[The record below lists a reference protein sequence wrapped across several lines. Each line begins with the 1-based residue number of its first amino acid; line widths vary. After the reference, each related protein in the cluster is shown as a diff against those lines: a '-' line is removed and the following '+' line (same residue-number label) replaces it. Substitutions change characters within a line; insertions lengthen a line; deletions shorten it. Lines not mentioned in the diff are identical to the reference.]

1 MATEE
6 RIKRVTK
13 EGFADALNTLGN
25 KIIRVLPAK
34 SISDNAEYTI
44 TYSYTLPTITF
55 TEPEDGDDLLGAN
68 LTDLQTDVTIGDDSI
83 TATLPYMEDYTGFS
97 GDTKLQEGHF
107 FAFKATNSADEV
119 WATFIETDEKGNLV
133 ETLCKIYD
141 DAQSDP
147 YDGVMIKRIK
157 NDDMKKIILTYK
169 DLTNNEEIVKE
180 YECNFTYEPKE
191 EDTSD
196 DAPAETLSD
205 DSEGGSDDTTPD
217 SEGGSDNTEGGT
229 E

>member
-13 EGFADALNTLGN
+13 EELADALNALGD
-25 KIIRVLPAK
+25 KVLRVLPAK
-34 SISDNAEYTI
+34 SNSDNAEYTI

-55 TEPEDGDDLLGAN
+55 TEPEDGDDLLGAS

-107 FAFKATNSADEV
+107 FALKATNSAEEV
-119 WATFIETDEKGNLV
+119 WATFIETDESGNLV
-133 ETLCKIYD
+133 EKKVKIYD
-141 DAQSDP
+141 ENATNP
-147 YDGVMIKRIK
+147 YDGVIIKRIK
-157 NDDMKKIILTYK
+157 NDDMQKIILTYK
-169 DLTNNEEIVKE
+169 DLTNDEEIVKE
-180 YECNFTYEPKE
+180 YSCDFTYEPKD
-191 EDTSD
+191 DT
-196 DAPAETLSD
+196 PADTPAD

-217 SEGGSDNTEGGT
+217 SEGGSDEA